1 METIGNLIRNVATT
15 VSKYSNEIGNYLASK
30 TDKKNSKLKIIG
42 QLGMAVAMPWASKD
56 ILDSVEKIKETS
68 IDYFSSRDEANT
80 VSKSIKDVLKEQ
92 LLGTALNSKAGNFI
106 TDCFPDIKTMEYSKE
121 EQIEDEKNNPVEPIG
136 KAPIGE
142 KENIIGNIVELLT
155 GDTPPYKPNNITN
168 VEELGLSRPYV
179 GSFVNRNINMVED
192 RDLTEQGFYY
202 GSPVASTM
210 LYGAAS
216 GQNIYDQILEQYNFE
231 QLN

>member
-1 METIGNLIRNVATT
+1 MKTLGQIVQKVAAGI
-15 VSKYSNEIGNYLASK
+15 SKYSNEIGDIIASRSRD
-30 TDKKNSKLKIIG
+30 TKNKLKIIG
-42 QLGMAVAMPWASKD
+42 QLGTAIAMPWASKD
-56 ILDSVEKIKETS
+56 IVDNLEELEKTC
-68 IDYFSSRDEANT
+68 IDYFSSPEEA
-80 VSKSIKDVLKEQ
+80 KSVIKNIKDVYVEQ
-92 LLGTALNSKAGNFI
+92 LSGAALNSKANNFI

-142 KENIIGNIVELLT
+142 KENIVGDIIELFT
-155 GDTPPYKPNNITN
+155 GDTPRYKPNNITN
-168 VEELGLSRPYV
+168 VENLGSSRPYV

-202 GSPVASTM
+202 GSPVGSTM

-216 GQNIYDQILEQYNFE
+216 GQNIYDQFLEQYNIE
-231 QLN
+231 QID

>member
-1 METIGNLIRNVATT
+1 METIGKLIKNVATT

-42 QLGMAVAMPWASKD
+42 QLGTAIAMPWASKD
-56 ILDSVEKIKETS
+56 ILDNVEKIKETA
-68 IDYFSSRDEANT
+68 IDYFSSPEEANN
-80 VSKSIKDVLKEQ
+80 VAKSIKNVFKEQ
-92 LLGTALNSKAGNFI
+92 LLGAALNSKAGNFI
-106 TDCFPDIKTMEYSKE
+106 TDCFPNIKTMEYSKE
-121 EQIEDEKNNPVEPIG
+121 DQIEDAKNNPKEPIG
-136 KAPIGE
+136 KAPASEE
-142 KENIIGNIVELLT
+142 KNTIGNIVELFT

-168 VEELGLSRPYV
+168 VEELGSSRPYV
-179 GSFVNRNINMVED
+179 GSFLNRNINMVED

-216 GQNIYDQILEQYNFE
+216 GQNIYDQFLQQYTSE